1 MKKLKKQWK
10 IHLVHHTHLD
20 IGYTHTQ
27 DEVLKLQLENLRK
40 AMELIKNTDK
50 YSLESQFKWN
60 PEILW
65 AVEHWLDNANEEEVK
80 DFSQMVKSGRIG
92 LDGLYANFLT
102 GLCRPEELDKSF
114 KIKRKIEKIL
124 DVKIDSA
131 MITDVP
137 GWNWGLTTLLIENGI
152 KYLSC
157 GTNNGD
163 RIGYIKKAWSDEPF
177 TGCLPAEKKKLLSM
191 FTEKVIPG
199 FIQDQWVKIRTFQGS
214 LIPTEFRSIFMSL
227 KKRIIPMIQ

>member
-80 DFSQMVKSGRIG
+80 DFSQLVKSGRIG

-124 DVKIDSA
+124 DIKIDSA

-137 GWNWGLTTLLIENGI
+137 GWNWGLTTLLRENGI

-177 TGCLPAEKKKLLSM
+177 YWVSPSGKEKTLVYVHGKGYSWFHTG
-191 FTEKVIPG
+191 
-199 FIQDQWVKIRTFQGS
+199 QWVKIRTFQGS
-214 LIPTEFRSIFMSL
+214 LIPIEFRSIFMSL
-227 KKRIIPMIQ
+227 KKRIIPMTQ